1 MLMENY
7 LKTKNVDG
15 NYLKAKNVDEKFYK
29 D

>member
-15 NYLKAKNVDEKFYK
+15 NYLKTKNVDEKFYK